1 MTNSVSII
9 ASNYVAYNKE
19 VGLPIMTRQDLAE
32 DVLAFA
38 FETGIPLTDAEMETL
53 VKEVEC
59 QVTFTM
65 TLGKVA

>member
-19 VGLPIMTRQDLAE
+19 AGLPIMTRQDLAE

-59 QVTFTM
+59 QVTFSM

>member
-1 MTNSVSII
+1 MDTSVNII
-9 ASNYVAYNKE
+9 ATNYVAYTKE
-19 VGLPIMTRQDLAE
+19 VGQPIMSRQDLAE
-32 DVLAFA
+32 DVLEFA
-38 FETGIPLTDAEMETL
+38 FQTGIPLTDAEMEAL